1 MSNELKEALGL
12 VQECLDDWHY
22 AAIRVIPIMHRLE
35 KVKELLLKEQEQKLV
50 CPKCNG
56 QPKGVIC
63 GICGQAVQME

>member
-1 MSNELKEALGL
+1 MN
-12 VQECLDDWHY
+12 DN
-22 AAIRVIPIMHRLE
+22 E
-35 KVKELLLKEQEQKLV
+35 KVIDGLCETISYLRLRSGDIPERCIKYQYDAIELLKGQEQKLV